1 MLPLLLI
8 TRRTGERLRIDD
20 EIQIKVIDVID
31 SHVSLGI
38 QAPKHIS
45 IARSELH
52 ERAIDAE
59 DKDKRPGSPSAP
71 ESPLP
76 KNRS

>member
-1 MLPLLLI
+1 MLLI
-8 TRRTGERLRIDD
+8 TRRPGERLRIDD
-20 EIQIKVIDVID
+20 EIQIRVIDVIG

-38 QAPKHIS
+38 EAPKHIP

-59 DKDKRPGSPSAP
+59 DKDKKPGSPSGP

-76 KNRS
+76 KIRS

>member
-1 MLPLLLI
+1 MLLI
-8 TRRTGERLRIDD
+8 TRRPGERLRIDD
-20 EIQIKVIDVID
+20 EIQIRVIDVIGG
-31 SHVSLGI
+31 HVSLGI
-38 QAPKHIS
+38 EAPKHIP

-59 DKDKRPGSPSAP
+59 DKDKKPGSPSGP

-76 KNRS
+76 KIRS

>member
-1 MLPLLLI
+1 MLLI
-8 TRRTGERLRIDD
+8 TRRPGERLRVDD
-20 EIQIKVIDVID
+20 EIQIKVIDVIG

-38 QAPKHIS
+38 EAPRHIS
-45 IARSELH
+45 IVRSELH

-59 DKDKRPGSPSAP
+59 DKDKKPGSPSEP

-76 KNRS
+76 KIRS